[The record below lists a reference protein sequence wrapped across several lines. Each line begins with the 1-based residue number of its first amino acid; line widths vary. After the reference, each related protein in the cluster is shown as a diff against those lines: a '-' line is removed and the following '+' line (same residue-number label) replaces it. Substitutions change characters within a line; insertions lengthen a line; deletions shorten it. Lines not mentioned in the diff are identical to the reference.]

1 MFLSLQCLEDKITA
15 ISENRTEVALYYDF
29 VFVHLRDPRHHEHPI
44 SLLNS
49 SSSHSLKPLIP
60 MLIFSFSFVSF
71 MPSSIF
77 E

>member
-29 VFVHLRDPRHHEHPI
+29 VFAHLRDPRHHEHPI

-49 SSSHSLKPLIP
+49 SSSHSLKPLIS
-60 MLIFSFSFVSF
+60 MFIFFFF
-71 MPSSIF
+71 FCFFYALFDI
-77 E
+77 